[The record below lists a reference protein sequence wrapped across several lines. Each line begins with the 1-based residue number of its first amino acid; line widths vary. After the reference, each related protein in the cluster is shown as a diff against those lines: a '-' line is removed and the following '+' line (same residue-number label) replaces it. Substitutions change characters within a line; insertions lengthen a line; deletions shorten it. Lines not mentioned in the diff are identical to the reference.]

1 MKFKKHIPNILTL
14 LNLLAGCIA
23 IVFAFENILICS
35 YLIGIAAIFDF
46 LDGMAARLLNVKSE
60 LGKQLDSLADLV
72 SFGVVPG
79 FIMYSMIKASSDCPV
94 LAVNGMNLVPMVA
107 FLIPLMSAYRLAK
120 FNIDERQSDS
130 FLGLPTPA
138 VALLIASLPLILI
151 QQTTIFGWSLI
162 FFADLLNNSAFLIAL
177 SVILSVLLV
186 VELPL
191 FSLKFKSFSWNENKI
206 RYLFILISL
215 IFLLLMYFAAVPIII
230 ILYICFSIYPIIQ
243 KS

>member
-1 MKFKKHIPNILTL
+1 MKIKKHIPNILTL
-14 LNLLAGCIA
+14 LNLLLGCIA
-23 IVFAFENILICS
+23 IVFAFDNILISS

-46 LDGMAARLLNVKSE
+46 LDGMAARLLDVKSE

-79 FIMYSMIKASSDCPV
+79 FIIYSMINTSSDCPA
-94 LAVNGMNLVPMVA
+94 LDVNGINLVPMVG

-138 VALLIASLPLILI
+138 VALLTASLPLILI
-151 QQTTIFGWSLI
+151 QQTTIFDWSLV
-162 FFADLLNNSAFLIAL
+162 FFADLLNSSAFLIAF
-177 SVILSVLLV
+177 SVTLSVLLV

-206 RYLFILISL
+206 RYIFILSSL
-215 IFLLLMYFAAVPIII
+215 ILLLLLYFAAVPIII
-230 ILYICFSIYPIIQ
+230 ILYICFSIYQIIQ
-243 KS
+243 K